1 MSLDCSIVILACASL
16 MVSIKLVI
24 QYSVV
29 LISPPI
35 KRSLMFC
42 GNSEEEIVITLKR
55 EGEACNLIV
64 SLNLWFS
71 LISDICSILSKSVH
85 HSGVTISSLNGIFEC
100 GCGTICSLEAIKFLI
115 WSEVVLAL

>member
-1 MSLDCSIVILACASL
+1 MNLSLDCSIVILACASL

-64 SLNLWFS
+64 SLNL
-71 LISDICSILSKSVH
+71 
-85 HSGVTISSLNGIFEC
+85 
-100 GCGTICSLEAIKFLI
+100 
-115 WSEVVLAL
+115 